1 MRFFL
6 RSLILPA
13 TLFVVAGCHHSI
25 APETHEGR
33 ANARPPARLAS
44 ASPHDGNAS
53 AAVSI
58 LDGNPSDF
66 AARIEVNPAPDLP
79 EIAAAIAD
87 AYRDDPVATR
97 AWLTSLIDELGRR
110 SAHRPAARLINA
122 LSVRDDLADR
132 PELAELERGVY
143 DRWIQQDPDEILSFF
158 QARTDADE
166 PSDRPISVVASLYQR
181 EYDDRFGTYLGWIKQ
196 TDPPLQGQL
205 IRELIPHLQP
215 QHFDTV
221 EALILA
227 NLENGPV
234 EVALYDLSER
244 RADRDPSA
252 ALRHI
257 SQLEFNKEKL
267 GFKVEA
273 FGLVIR
279 HMARHDLDATHAL
292 IKQPGFI
299 ATYFPTARVRMT
311 DAAGDWS
318 NLAHWFHDE
327 TLRHFIEV
335 LIETDSG
342 RAKKEAESF
351 FNYHLRQ
358 EYR

>member
-1 MRFFL
+1 MRFSL
-6 RSLILPA
+6 RSLILLA
-13 TLFVVAGCHHSI
+13 TLFVVAGCHRSVV
-25 APETHEGR
+25 PQTHEGHS
-33 ANARPPARLAS
+33 NARPPAGLAS
-44 ASPHDGNAS
+44 ASSHDGNAS
-53 AAVSI
+53 AAASI
-58 LDGNPSDF
+58 RDGNANDF
-66 AARIEVNPAPDLP
+66 AVRIEASPASDLP

-97 AWLTSLIDELGRR
+97 AWLTSLTDELGRR

-122 LSVRDDLADR
+122 LSVREDLADR
-132 PELAELERGVY
+132 PEIAELERGVY
-143 DRWIQQDPDEILSFF
+143 ARWIQQDSDGILRLF
-158 QARTDADE
+158 REWTDADAPPE
-166 PSDRPISVVASLYQR
+166 RPVSVVASLYQR
-181 EYDDRFGTYLGWIKQ
+181 EYDERFENYLRWIEE
-196 TDPPLQGQL
+196 TDPPLQGLLIQQL
-205 IRELIPHLQP
+205 VPHLQP
-215 QHFDTV
+215 QHFNPV
-221 EALILA
+221 EALILD
-227 NLENGPV
+227 NLDNGPL
-234 EVALYDLSER
+234 ELALYDLSER
-244 RADRDPSA
+244 RADQDPA
-252 ALRHI
+252 EALRHI
-257 SQLEFNKEKL
+257 AQIEVAREKL
-267 GFKVEA
+267 GIKVEA

-279 HMARHDLDATHAL
+279 HMARHDLDAAHAL

-335 LIETDSG
+335 LIETDPG